1 MKNYL
6 KYLGDV
12 AAVVLFV
19 LIAFMY
25 FKNPVQKHMVLDGVD
40 NNAALGSNR
49 EMVQYRAD
57 HDGERT
63 RWTNTLFCGMPTYQM
78 APSYPSTETLS
89 KIESIYQ
96 LGLPEV
102 MAYIFMMLLGFYIM
116 LRAFDFK
123 AWMAALGAV
132 LWAFSSY
139 YFIIIAAGHI
149 WKLLTLSF
157 IPPTIAGMVLCYR
170 GKYLWGAALT
180 TLFMAL
186 QILSNHVQMTYYFMF
201 LIGFMVI
208 GFLLEGIFRKE
219 LTTGQALG
227 RWLKATCAFGV
238 GCILGVSINVSNLFH
253 TWQYQKE
260 TMRSKSELT
269 GATKNEAN
277 QTKDGLER
285 DYITAWSYGGDE
297 LMTLM
302 IPDTKGGY
310 SAPLS
315 MNQVAMEAADLELAQ
330 GGIYDAFTQY
340 HGEQPMTSGPVYV
353 GAIVMFLFILGLL
366 VVRGPMKWCLLLATI
381 LTVLLSLGHNLMPL
395 TDFFLDYVP
404 MYSKFRT
411 PASILVVAE
420 FTMPLLGLMAL
431 RRVFTE
437 PGYLTSNAKVDLG
450 FTKFEFP
457 HFILFLIAFVLTA
470 GVCLLCYMAP
480 GLMGNFVCSRDIQ
493 LLQMNQL
500 PPESEFG
507 VRILGSIAYMRQAM
521 FQADA
526 IRSFWFIVFG
536 AATVWGFA
544 WLIKKL
550 GEGKT
555 TVSNVLSAV
564 GTGFLLLL
572 CLADMWN
579 VNRRYLND
587 DNFRYKEDVA
597 ELQPSPAD
605 LLIKSQ
611 DSDPYYRVLNTTV
624 STFNDNTT
632 SYFHYSIGGY
642 HAAKLRRYQE
652 LIEACIAPEM
662 GKLGSVISGQDSVNP
677 QIFVAENSDSI
688 LPVLN
693 MLNMKWA
700 ILRDNHVLRNHPNGN
715 AWFVDEVKYVENA
728 DKELATLKTLNTR
741 HQAVADKQFEGV
753 LGQAVADSTAS
764 AKLTQYGAN
773 ELAYEIESQKGGVL
787 VLSDIYYPGWTAK
800 VDGQEVEIGRVN
812 YVLRAIHVDGG
823 KHKLELSFHPQS
835 VANTESVAYGALLIM
850 FLLFAL
856 AIGWP
861 YLSKKMNARKKT
873 NA

>member
-25 FKNPVQKHMVLDGVD
+25 FMNPVQKNMVLDGVD

-49 EMVQYRAD
+49 EMVQYRAE
-57 HDGERT
+57 HNGERT
-63 RWTNTLFCGMPTYQM
+63 RWTNTLFSGMPTYQM
-78 APSYPSTETLS
+78 APSYPSTSTLS
-89 KIESIYQ
+89 TIESIYQ
-96 LGLPEV
+96 LGLPSV
-102 MAYIFMMLLGFYIM
+102 VAYVFMMLLGFYIM

-157 IPPTIAGMVLCYR
+157 IPPTIAGMVLCYKGR
-170 GKYLWGAALT
+170 YLWGAALT
-180 TLFMAL
+180 TLFTAL
-186 QILSNHVQMTYYFMF
+186 QILSNHVQMTYYFLF
-201 LIGFMVI
+201 LIGFMAI
-208 GFLLEGIFRKE
+208 GFLLE
-219 LTTGQALG
+219 ALKVKDG
-227 RWLKATCAFGV
+227 VQGTKGALQRWLKATCAFAAGS
-238 GCILGVSINVSNLFH
+238 ILGVSINASNLFH

-269 GATKNEAN
+269 GGASKDEAN
-277 QTKDGLER
+277 QTKDGLDR

-302 IPDTKGGY
+302 IPDAKGGY
-310 SAPLS
+310 SDALS
-315 MNQVAMEAADLELAQ
+315 QNAVAMEEADIELADM
-330 GGIYDAFTQY
+330 GVYNAFTQY

-353 GAIVMFLFILGLL
+353 GAIVVFLFFLGLFI
-366 VVRGPMKWCLLLATI
+366 VKGPMVWCLLCATV
-381 LTVLLSLGHNLMPL
+381 LTVLLSLGHNLMSL
-395 TDFFLDYVP
+395 TNLFLDYVP
-404 MYSKFRT
+404 MYAKFRT

-420 FTMPLLGLMAL
+420 FTMPLIAMMGLRKLFMEPQFLSEKTHFKLG
-431 RRVFTE
+431 RF
-437 PGYLTSNAKVDLG
+437 DLG
-450 FTKFEFP
+450 ERSNMVYFW
-457 HFILFLIAFVLTA
+457 LAFGLT
-470 GVCLLCYMAP
+470 GGICLLFYVFP
-480 GLMGNFVCSRDIQ
+480 DLMGSFTCTRD
-493 LLQMNQL
+493 LNMLEGNQI
-500 PPESEFG
+500 PADGEIGSK
-507 VRILGSIAYMRQAM
+507 ILSSIAAMRRAM

-526 IRSFWFIVFG
+526 IRSFWFIALG
-536 AATVWGFA
+536 AATVWGTC
-544 WLIKKL
+544 KL
-550 GEGKT
+550 MSKAEQGKT
-555 TVSNVLSAV
+555 DIFTVT
-564 GTGFLLLL
+564 GTLILLLL

-587 DNFRYKEDVA
+587 DNFKTKEEVA

-605 LLIKSQ
+605 QLIMQ
-611 DSDPYYRVLNTTV
+611 DKDPYYRVLNTTV

-662 GKLGSVISGQDSVNP
+662 GRLGNAIAGQDSLNP
-677 QIFVAENSDSI
+677 QILLTENTDSI

-693 MLNMKWA
+693 MLNMKWV
-700 ILRDNHVLRNHPNGN
+700 ILRDNYVLRNTPNGN

-728 DKELATLKTLNTR
+728 DKELSTLGTLNTR

-753 LGQAVADSTAS
+753 LGQAVADSTAW

-800 VDGQEVEIGRVN
+800 VDGKEVEIGRVN

-823 KHKLELSFHPQS
+823 KHKVELSFHPQTVTNTER
-835 VANTESVAYGALLIM
+835 VANVALTIM

-861 YLSKKMNARKKT
+861 LGRRLLKKK
-873 NA
+873 

>member
-12 AAVVLFV
+12 AAVVLFI

-25 FKNPVQKHMVLDGVD
+25 FKNPVQKNMVLDGVD

-63 RWTNTLFCGMPTYQM
+63 RWTNTLFSGMPTYQM

-123 AWMAALGAV
+123 VWMAALGAV

-180 TLFMAL
+180 TLFTAL
-186 QILSNHVQMTYYFMF
+186 QILSNHVQMTYYFLF
-201 LIGFMVI
+201 LIGFMAI
-208 GFLLEGIFRKE
+208 GFLLESLRKKE
-219 LTTGQALG
+219 LTKGQAMT
-227 RWLKATCAFGV
+227 RWLKATCAFAIGS
-238 GCILGVSINVSNLFH
+238 ILGVSINASNLFH

-269 GATKNEAN
+269 GVTKDEAN

-315 MNQVAMEAADLELAQ
+315 MSQVAMEEADLELAQ
-330 GGIYDAFTQY
+330 GGIYNAFTQY
-340 HGEQPMTSGPVYV
+340 HGEQPGTSGPVYV
-353 GAIVMFLFILGLL
+353 GAIVVFLFFLGLFI
-366 VVRGPMKWCLLLATI
+366 VKGPMTWCLLFATV
-381 LTVLLSLGHNLMPL
+381 LTVLLSLGRNLMPL

-404 MYSKFRT
+404 MYDKFRT

-420 FTMPLLGLMAL
+420 FTMPLIALMGLRKL
-431 RRVFTE
+431 FTE
-437 PGYLTSNAKVDLG
+437 PKFLSSKSEFKLGPVNLGERSNMLYFWLAL
-450 FTKFEFP
+450 
-457 HFILFLIAFVLTA
+457 VLTA
-470 GVCLLCYMAP
+470 GVCLLCYVSP
-480 GLMGNFVCSRDIQ
+480 DLMGSFTCSRDV
-493 LLQMNQL
+493 QMLEMNEL
-500 PPESEFG
+500 PADSELG
-507 VRILGSIAYMRQAM
+507 SRILRSIAHMRQAM

-526 IRSFWFIVFG
+526 IRSFWFIVLG
-536 AATVWGFA
+536 AATVWGFCKQMS
-544 WLIKKL
+544 KKE
-550 GEGKT
+550 EGKT
-555 TVSNVLSAV
+555 TVLSAL
-564 GTGFLLLL
+564 GTGILLIL

-579 VNRRYLND
+579 VNRRYLSD
-587 DNFRYKEDVA
+587 ENFKFKEEVA

-605 LLIKSQ
+605 LLIKEQ
-611 DSDPYYRVLNTTV
+611 DKDPYYRVLNTTV

-652 LIEACIAPEM
+652 LIEARLVPEM
-662 GKLGSVISGQDSVNP
+662 GKLGSAIQGQDSINP
-677 QIFVAENSDSI
+677 QILLAENTDSI
-688 LPVLN
+688 FPALN
-693 MLNMKWA
+693 MLNMKWV
-700 ILRDNHVLRNHPNGN
+700 ILRDNHVLRNNPNGN
-715 AWFVDEVKYVENA
+715 AWFVDEVKYVANA
-728 DKELATLKTLNTR
+728 DEELATLGTLNTR
-741 HQAVADKQFEGV
+741 HQAVADKQFEAA
-753 LGQAVADSTAS
+753 LGQAVADSMAS

-773 ELAYEIESQKGGVL
+773 ELAYEIESQKGGLL

-812 YVLRAIHVDGG
+812 YVLRAIHVEGG

-835 VANTESVAYGALLIM
+835 VANTENVAYTALLIM

-861 YLSKKMNARKKT
+861 LSHKLVNARKKT